1 MQNRKSLK
9 DQLSGLKMNMVIRTL
24 AAGDSFV
31 WFGWFLFN
39 SIVAIHLVERLGV
52 HAIAAIATGS
62 AIYLGTRGLLQIP
75 FSMYM
80 DSNRSYHDEI
90 YAMLLGGFIMS
101 FSFLGYE
108 FV

>member
-1 MQNRKSLK
+1 MQNRKSHK

-24 AAGDSFV
+24 AAGNSFV
-31 WFGWFLFN
+31 GFGWFLFN

-52 HAIAAIATGS
+52 NAIVAIATGS

-80 DSNRSYHDEI
+80 DSNRS
-90 YAMLLGGFIMS
+90 
-101 FSFLGYE
+101 
-108 FV
+108 